1 VFRANFL
8 EASQEVEKMDYQAV
22 NPCELDHSAH
32 DQSWEGFM
40 KVDLIALM
48 DCECIYLMRGWGN
61 SRGARL
67 EYHLAQELG
76 LDVMAADWDEL
87 LFNNYNQGVEHDYD
101 EDIRQ

>member
-1 VFRANFL
+1 
-8 EASQEVEKMDYQAV
+8 MDYQAV